1 MVNTGHP
8 LWSFFSIIR
17 AENWIM
23 VMIGMEQ
30 NKFAKYFIFL
40 DHIFSC
46 TTGSVP
52 IVKSCCS
59 RWPLALF
66 IMLPLLPLENK
77 PLESRLC
84 QCLSRAHQSLNPY
97 SAYSY
102 IYIFLLVHTKTNH
115 TKNREM
121 FIISKTNLLW
131 NSLWRCSEK
140 SFQAN

>member
-1 MVNTGHP
+1 MITYSAVRKTG
-8 LWSFFSIIR
+8 
-17 AENWIM
+17 
-23 VMIGMEQ
+23 
-30 NKFAKYFIFL
+30 Y
-40 DHIFSC
+40 
-46 TTGSVP
+46 VP

-59 RWPLALF
+59 RWPLASF

-77 PLESRLC
+77 PLESRLR
-84 QCLSRAHQSLNPY
+84 QCISRAHQSLNPY

-102 IYIFLLVHTKTNH
+102 IYIFLLVYTKTNH

-140 SFQAN
+140 SLQANWFVIQESSYLLNCIFLLFCIRKCLVVKSI